1 VNFEYLGLAPETLRA
16 VEEAGYMTPTPIQ
29 AQAIPVVLQGRDV
42 LGIAQTGT
50 GKTAS
55 FTLPMIDILAQGRAR
70 ARMPRSLILEP
81 TRELAAQV
89 AQSFETYG
97 KYHKLNMALLIG
109 GVSFDDQERKLD
121 RGVDVL
127 IATPGRLLDHF
138 GRGKLMMNGVEI
150 LVIDEA
156 DRMLDMGFIPDVERI
171 CSLITKKH
179 QTLFFSATMPRE
191 IQGLVAKFLNDPKR
205 IEVAPPSS
213 TASTVEQ
220 FLVPLYTG
228 ESGAKRAKLREL
240 LRGEEIKNAI
250 VFCNRKR
257 DVDVVYRSLKKHG
270 FNAAALH
277 GDMDQGSRMEVL
289 DSFKAGNIQLL
300 VASDVAARGLDIPA
314 MSHVFNYDVPSHAED
329 YIHRIG
335 RTGRA
340 GRSGRTFMISTP
352 ADAKWLRNVQ
362 NLIGKPINVMG
373 AAAAGAD
380 SQAQIAPEDAILAA
394 GEASDDKR
402 GKRRRRRG
410 GRGKNGPEEQQALQ
424 AEQQADEMN
433 EPHKDREPH
442 RPQGNG
448 RDEPR
453 RQESRRDERRET
465 GRPETGRPETGR
477 AETGRPETERRETG
491 RRDDR
496 RRDDRRDRGRDRDR
510 NRRHHEDDFE
520 PVVGLGDHV
529 PEFLLRTFTIAPIR
543 ADDDEDEVELDF
555 IDDEDDVPVART
567 TPAEREP
574 AVESKPVA
582 ETRPAA
588 DETDSGERKSK
599 RKRRSRGKKRRDGAA
614 ETPVVEAVAEA
625 PVAVDVSSEPVASQP
640 AAEAPETTEAPAK
653 PKRVRKP
660 RVSKAK
666 ADVAESAVTEPAA
679 EPAAV
684 ETPAAEEAPKARPR
698 RRTAKPTVEAGAAA
712 DTAPEAKAKAAPKT
726 KAAPRTKA
734 KPKAKAEPVA
744 ETAAAEAPPA
754 KPKAPRKPRA
764 PRKSPAEAA

>member
-16 VEEAGYMTPTPIQ
+16 VEEAGYKEPTPIQ

-55 FTLPMIDILAQGRAR
+55 FTLPMIDILSQGRAR

-89 AQSFETYG
+89 AQNFEIYG

-138 GRGKLMMNGVEI
+138 GRGKLMMTGVDI

-191 IQGLVAKFLNDPKR
+191 IQNLVSKFLTDPKR

-220 FLVPLYTG
+220 FLVPLHTG
-228 ESGAKRAKLREL
+228 EAGAKRAKLREL

-250 VFCNRKR
+250 IFCNRKR

-277 GDMDQGSRMEVL
+277 GDMDQSSRMEVL
-289 DSFKAGNIQLL
+289 DTFKAGGIQLL
-300 VASDVAARGLDIPA
+300 IASDVAARGLDIPA

-352 ADAKWLRNVQ
+352 ADSKWLRNVQ
-362 NLIGKPINVMG
+362 TLIGKPISILDG
-373 AAAAGAD
+373 DSAAPNAD
-380 SQAQIAPEDAILAA
+380 EGDTVRI
-394 GEASDDKR
+394 EASEERR
-402 GKRRRRRG
+402 GRRRRRG
-410 GRGKNGPEEQQALQ
+410 RGGQDRNGSAQQQPASPQPVQQQATQQQ
-424 AEQQADEMN
+424 ATQQQADDMN
-433 EPHKDREPH
+433 EPRRTRDNDQR
-442 RPQGNG
+442 RGSG
-448 RDEPR
+448 RDR
-453 RQESRRDERRET
+453 ND
-465 GRPETGRPETGR
+465 G
-477 AETGRPETERRETG
+477 
-491 RRDDR
+491 
-496 RRDDRRDRGRDRDR
+496 RRDDRRDRDRGRNRSRDRYRD
-510 NRRHHEDDFE
+510 DDFE

-529 PEFLLRTFTIAPIR
+529 PEFLLRTFKIAPIA
-543 ADDDEDEVELDF
+543 ADDDEDEIELEVVTDAE
-555 IDDEDDVPVART
+555 I
-567 TPAEREP
+567 PAEA
-574 AVESKPVA
+574 AVEAPA
-582 ETRPAA
+582 EQAA
-588 DETDSGERKSK
+588 DAASTEEGAKAK
-599 RKRRSRGKKRRDGAA
+599 RKRRPRGRKPRDTADQAA
-614 ETPVVEAVAEA
+614 GEETASEDAPGDAVADAVPEDTAEAAPAVEAPAEPAVADAPAAKPKRTRKPRAKAAEA
-625 PVAVDVSSEPVASQP
+625 PVAEDAAP
-640 AAEAPETTEAPAK
+640 AAEAAPEQPEAAQPEAAPAK
-653 PKRVRKP
+653 PKRTR
-660 RVSKAK
+660 
-666 ADVAESAVTEPAA
+666 
-679 EPAAV
+679 
-684 ETPAAEEAPKARPR
+684 
-698 RRTAKPTVEAGAAA
+698 
-712 DTAPEAKAKAAPKT
+712 
-726 KAAPRTKA
+726 
-734 KPKAKAEPVA
+734 KPKAKAA
-744 ETAAAEAPPA
+744 DEAPAADTSAEPSEEKA
-754 KPKAPRKPRA
+754 KPARKPRA
-764 PRKSPAEAA
+764 PRKSAAKAA

>member
-1 VNFEYLGLAPETLRA
+1 MNFEYLGLAPETLRA
-16 VEEAGYMTPTPIQ
+16 VEEAGYTTPTPIQ
-29 AQAIPVVLQGRDV
+29 AQAIPVILQGRDV

-50 GKTAS
+50 GKTAG
-55 FTLPMIDILAQGRAR
+55 FTLPMIDILSQGRAR

-89 AQSFETYG
+89 AASFETYG

-138 GRGKLMMNGVEI
+138 GRGKLMMNGVDI

-191 IQGLVAKFLNDPKR
+191 IQNLVSKFLTDPKR

-220 FLVPLYTG
+220 FLVPMNTS
-228 ESGAKRAKLREL
+228 EAGAKRAKLREL

-257 DVDVVYRSLKKHG
+257 DVDVVYRSLVKHG
-270 FNAAALH
+270 FDAAALH
-277 GDMDQGSRMEVL
+277 GDMDQGSRTEVL
-289 DSFKAGNIQLL
+289 EKFKSGNLRLL

-352 ADAKWLRNVQ
+352 ADSKWLRNVQ
-362 NLIGKPINVMG
+362 SLIGKAISTLTGNTQAGNAPKSESVAP
-373 AAAAGAD
+373 AAAESATIPVDAANNDGARD
-380 SQAQIAPEDAILAA
+380 DAS
-394 GEASDDKR
+394 EEKR
-402 GKRRRRRG
+402 GKRRRRNRG
-410 GRGKNGPEEQQALQ
+410 GKRSDAPETAAQP
-424 AEQQADEMN
+424 QADAPQVAQPQDQADDMD
-433 EPHKDREPH
+433 EPRRTQDSKPRQNSNSRQDS
-442 RPQGNG
+442 G

-453 RQESRRDERRET
+453 RQEARRDDRSRRDERSRDDS
-465 GRPETGRPETGR
+465 
-477 AETGRPETERRETG
+477 RRRDP

-496 RRDDRRDRGRDRDR
+496 NDRGRRHSRD
-510 NRRHHEDDFE
+510 DDFE

-529 PEFLLRTFTIAPIR
+529 PEFLLRTFKIVPIT
-543 ADDDEDEVELDF
+543 ADDDEDEVDF
-555 IDDEDDVPVART
+555 EVIE
-567 TPAEREP
+567 AEASETAEAPEAAAAEP
-574 AVESKPVA
+574 E
-582 ETRPAA
+582 A
-588 DETDSGERKSK
+588 DATEPTGERKSK
-599 RKRRSRGKKRRDGAA
+599 RKRRSRGKKPR
-614 ETPVVEAVAEA
+614 EAV
-625 PVAVDVSSEPVASQP
+625 SETP
-640 AAEAPETTEAPAK
+640 AAEVAADIEPTDVESTDIEPAEYQAVPDLDASANAVEEQPAAK

-660 RVSKAK
+660 RATKA
-666 ADVAESAVTEPAA
+666 VAAEAVAPEPAA
-679 EPAAV
+679 AEAA
-684 ETPAAEEAPKARPR
+684 PAAEEKPMAKPR
-698 RRTAKPTVEAGAAA
+698 RRA
-712 DTAPEAKAKAAPKT
+712 
-726 KAAPRTKA
+726 A
-734 KPKAKAEPVA
+734 KPKADAEPA
-744 ETAAAEAPPA
+744 TPATETAADAPPA
-754 KPKAPRKPRA
+754 KPKPARKPRA
-764 PRKSPAEAA
+764 PRKPPAKAA